1 MKKSHE
7 NWNDYLT
14 ESTDYPEE
22 LYQAT
27 DRLELRIRKEK
38 RKKRLLFSS
47 IPTTAAA
54 LLFVILMN
62 TSVVFARTMADIP
75 ILSKISELVMYNE
88 SLKSAVENRNIQY
101 VNLKAENGDL
111 ELKLPYVIADSKN
124 LVLFLEIPEN
134 LELSENE
141 RYHINIDHLRDLS
154 TDDFIASGF
163 LSFSGSYTKGQDPL
177 LSVSMEFVDRNL
189 PGYPE
194 VKELPKEFTLSLSL
208 TRYSNEDQYLQ
219 RPLSIDSFQFDLTL
233 DEFRKPVTYPL
244 NEEIIIEGQ
253 KILFKEMVSYP
264 VRSEITFEF
273 SEEND
278 ADMNLRLSLLE
289 DGIKTSLGSYAY
301 LSQTVDG
308 TKTETIHIRSDYF
321 DPPKSRSISI
331 DRYTIIR
338 EEERE
343 IRVDLD
349 ARTLTPETEGIEL
362 TDVERMDGELIFT
375 FKTSERYP
383 YSPFAFI
390 SDQGHN
396 VEILKEAYRSTD
408 TEQFHLYHIEDG
420 DYEELE
426 FLLSSGPE
434 YTLEEP
440 ILIPIPVGN

>member
-124 LVLFLEIPEN
+124 LVLFLEMPEN
-134 LELSENE
+134 LELSGDEV
-141 RYHINIDHLRDLS
+141 YVVNIDYLRDLS
-154 TDDFIASGF
+154 NDNFISDGF
-163 LSFSGSYTKGQDPL
+163 FSNSGSYITGQNPL
-177 LSVSMEFVDRNL
+177 MQVNIEFVEEDLHRYSIQEGL
-189 PGYPE
+189 PQNFE
-194 VKELPKEFTLSLSL
+194 LSLSL
-208 TRYSNEDQYLQ
+208 QKYKRGTDPEEGL
-219 RPLSIDSFQFDLTL
+219 LSVDAFKFELSL
-233 DEFRKPVTYPL
+233 DPFKEPVIYPL
-244 NEEIIIEGQ
+244 NEEVVIEGQ

-264 VRSEITFEF
+264 VRSEIIFEYP
-273 SEEND
+273 EAND
-278 ADMNLRLSLLE
+278 SDINLRLSLLE
-289 DGIKTSLGSYAY
+289 DGGMTSLSGYA
-301 LSQTVDG
+301 QIQRHHDG
-308 TKTETIHIRSDYF
+308 AARQTIHIRSDYF
-321 DPPKSRSISI
+321 NPPKSKSISI
-331 DRYTIIR
+331 DSYTIKPKNENSLYQIDL
-338 EEERE
+338 EKKTMSPE
-343 IRVDLD
+343 ID
-349 ARTLTPETEGIEL
+349 GIKLADISHE
-362 TDVERMDGELIFT
+362 DGLLVFT
-375 FKTSERYP
+375 FNATEQYP
-383 YSPFAFI
+383 YSLISFFLGDGQFI
-390 SDQGHN
+390 DI
-396 VEILKEAYRSTD
+396 VKEARRSDYTY
-408 TEQFHLYHIEDG
+408 LYYIEDKE
-420 DYEELE
+420 YETLE
-426 FLLSSGPE
+426 IIQSIGPE
-434 YTLEEP
+434 YILEEP